1 MNFFI
6 WIPIAIVVGFVLS
19 LIIVGNMK
27 AKLKTV
33 RFQAA
38 ASNYIKDNSLN
49 INERRDLFLYN
60 TVTRRAK
67 PKNDDSGGGSS
78 THTSSSGTTHGG
90 GGGKF

>member
-1 MNFFI
+1 MENRQGC
-6 WIPIAIVVGFVLS
+6 IVPQEYFGIRKRRS
-19 LIIVGNMK
+19 
-27 AKLKTV
+27 
-33 RFQAA
+33 
-38 ASNYIKDNSLN
+38 IKDNSLN

-60 TVTRRAK
+60 TVTRTAK

>member
-1 MNFFI
+1 MSTLRRSVHLIIFS
-6 WIPIAIVVGFVLS
+6 VLS
-19 LIIVGNMK
+19 LVNIK
-27 AKLKTV
+27 ERKF

-60 TVTRRAK
+60 TVTRTAK

>member
-1 MNFFI
+1 M
-6 WIPIAIVVGFVLS
+6 GFVLS

-49 INERRDLFLYN
+49 INERRDLFPYN
-60 TVTRRAK
+60 TVTRTAK